1 MTVAPPT
8 PASQPKPRQPCHKN
22 PATRGVPSAGGLWL
36 GAGMTSLDRP
46 APVRVGAVR
55 RLYSVTVFIVLA
67 SLDNV
72 AIGLVPPLYTPI
84 GRALHQP
91 ESLVSLVTAISFLVT
106 AVAAVGWAYV
116 GDRTNRKPLLMIGTL
131 VWSAGTG
138 ATALS
143 GSFPAFLAAQIL
155 ASIGLGAVAS
165 VGFSVVSDLISPR
178 RRGLVMSLWGLSQGV
193 GTLAG
198 TLIGGLLGAADWR
211 RPFLLLTAMGIAATL
226 AYTLTYDIRRGQSE
240 PDLAPLFEAGGEYEH
255 RIGTR
260 DMPGIAGRRS
270 NVWLILQGL
279 TAQMA
284 FGSDRN
290 RTWRR
295 CSRLAASTSTGSAR
309 ATCPASPAG
318 ARTSGSSCKGSPRR
332 WRSVQ
337 IGTGP
342 GAAVRGWRRVRAP
355 DQHARPARHRRP
367 ALERLAHPARA
378 HRADGVRFAGLAAAA
393 VPGQGRGPGLR
404 RTHRHQGGLHLRRAV
419 PARWGAL
426 HRRRADRRP
435 AATAYRPRARAGR
448 GVRHP
453 RRDPAVH
460 RAVLRPAA
468 HRHPGGRQRGP
479 GGAQQRADRADRG
492 GQLRGGAAGARAHL
506 GQLAELVRAHRRR
519 QPARASRHGVQ
530 RRQPRQRRGPGAGQ
544 RHGRGG
550 VPGACQPVPATDQLR
565 GGARRVPALLH
576 SHRHHVLPG
585 IPHDARRHRHRAYHA
600 ARPCRSR
607 LTRAGRTG
615 GDPGR
620 STVDGVYHSSCVPRC
635 PGNGLPANTFIICE
649 EACCVR
655 SPGGDGASLTPR
667 EPTTPNIRGAVCVF
681 EGRSRAACW
690 QP

>member
-155 ASIGLGAVAS
+155 AS

-255 RIGTR
+255 RISTR
-260 DMPGIAGRRS
+260 DLPGIAGRRS

-284 FGSDRN
+284 FGSLVWLPRLFQAKVEALGYDERTAIKVGSIFAVLFFAPLHIDIPEGANVVLAVLSSVLTEPTVAVSFVVALLALALTSANSPNWFALIVDVNPPEHRGTVYSAGNLVNGVGRALGNGMAGVVFRVLASRYQPPTNFAVGLAVFQLFFIPTGIMYYLASRTTPGDIATVRTMLRDR
-290 RTWRR
+290 
-295 CSRLAASTSTGSAR
+295 AAADLLEPAER
-309 ATCPASPAG
+309 EATPAG
-318 ARTSGSSCKGSPRR
+318 P
-332 WRSVQ
+332 Q
-337 IGTGP
+337 
-342 GAAVRGWRRVRAP
+342 
-355 DQHARPARHRRP
+355 
-367 ALERLAHPARA
+367 
-378 HRADGVRFAGLAAAA
+378 
-393 VPGQGRGPGLR
+393 
-404 RTHRHQGGLHLRRAV
+404 
-419 PARWGAL
+419 
-426 HRRRADRRP
+426 
-435 AATAYRPRARAGR
+435 
-448 GVRHP
+448 
-453 RRDPAVH
+453 
-460 RAVLRPAA
+460 
-468 HRHPGGRQRGP
+468 
-479 GGAQQRADRADRG
+479 
-492 GQLRGGAAGARAHL
+492 
-506 GQLAELVRAHRRR
+506 
-519 QPARASRHGVQ
+519 
-530 RRQPRQRRGPGAGQ
+530 
-544 RHGRGG
+544 
-550 VPGACQPVPATDQLR
+550 
-565 GGARRVPALLH
+565 
-576 SHRHHVLPG
+576 
-585 IPHDARRHRHRAYHA
+585 
-600 ARPCRSR
+600 
-607 LTRAGRTG
+607 
-615 GDPGR
+615 
-620 STVDGVYHSSCVPRC
+620 
-635 PGNGLPANTFIICE
+635 
-649 EACCVR
+649 
-655 SPGGDGASLTPR
+655 
-667 EPTTPNIRGAVCVF
+667 
-681 EGRSRAACW
+681 
-690 QP
+690 

>member
-211 RPFLLLTAMGIAATL
+211 RPFLLLTA
-226 AYTLTYDIRRGQSE
+226 
-240 PDLAPLFEAGGEYEH
+240 
-255 RIGTR
+255 
-260 DMPGIAGRRS
+260 PGIAGRRS

-284 FGSDRN
+284 FGSLVWLPRLFQAKVEALGYDERTAIKVGSIFAVLFQLGGVLSIVGGLIGDRLQR
-290 RTWRR
+290 RTARGRALVAAFGILGGIPLYIVLFFAPLHIDIPEGANVVLAVLSSVLTEPTVAVSFVVALLALALTSANSPNWFALIVDVNPPEHRGTVYSAGNLVNGVGR
-295 CSRLAASTSTGSAR
+295 ALGNGMAGVVFRVLASRYQPPTNFAVGLAVFQLFFIPTGIMYYLASRTTPGDIATVRTMLRDR
-309 ATCPASPAG
+309 AAADLLEPAEREATPAG
-318 ARTSGSSCKGSPRR
+318 P
-332 WRSVQ
+332 Q
-337 IGTGP
+337 
-342 GAAVRGWRRVRAP
+342 
-355 DQHARPARHRRP
+355 
-367 ALERLAHPARA
+367 
-378 HRADGVRFAGLAAAA
+378 
-393 VPGQGRGPGLR
+393 
-404 RTHRHQGGLHLRRAV
+404 
-419 PARWGAL
+419 
-426 HRRRADRRP
+426 
-435 AATAYRPRARAGR
+435 
-448 GVRHP
+448 
-453 RRDPAVH
+453 
-460 RAVLRPAA
+460 
-468 HRHPGGRQRGP
+468 
-479 GGAQQRADRADRG
+479 
-492 GQLRGGAAGARAHL
+492 
-506 GQLAELVRAHRRR
+506 
-519 QPARASRHGVQ
+519 
-530 RRQPRQRRGPGAGQ
+530 
-544 RHGRGG
+544 
-550 VPGACQPVPATDQLR
+550 
-565 GGARRVPALLH
+565 
-576 SHRHHVLPG
+576 
-585 IPHDARRHRHRAYHA
+585 
-600 ARPCRSR
+600 
-607 LTRAGRTG
+607 
-615 GDPGR
+615 
-620 STVDGVYHSSCVPRC
+620 
-635 PGNGLPANTFIICE
+635 
-649 EACCVR
+649 
-655 SPGGDGASLTPR
+655 
-667 EPTTPNIRGAVCVF
+667 
-681 EGRSRAACW
+681 
-690 QP
+690 